1 MQQRTRTRARAAVA
15 AALVTVTAAAVGGCA
30 QLNPFSYARPTVG
43 PTFSASPSPGAT
55 SSYGADPTDGYSPSD
70 AYSPSYSPSPTME
83 TYDPDGRS
91 DVRGSGCDFSN
102 SLHEFTYRISV
113 TNTSLSDTFS
123 YDMEID
129 WMKARPA
136 DGTSYGR
143 HTRSIT
149 VAPGATETYTARYTV
164 NGSSFA
170 RFWFTCEV
178 TRAQKSRM

>member
-15 AALVTVTAAAVGGCA
+15 AVLVAVTAATVSGCGA
-30 QLNPFSYARPTVG
+30 LNPFSYARPTL
-43 PTFSASPSPGAT
+43 PATSSPSPGAGET
-55 SSYGADPTDGYSPSD
+55 PTYGAEPTDTYSPE
-70 AYSPSYSPSPTME
+70 YSPSPTMA

-91 DVRGSGCDFSN
+91 DVHGSGCDFSN
-102 SLHEFTYRISV
+102 SLHEFTYRVSV

-164 NGSSFA
+164 NQSSFG
-170 RFWFTCEV
+170 RFWFTCQV
-178 TRAQKSRM
+178 TRAEKSRM

>member
-1 MQQRTRTRARAAVA
+1 MQQRTRTRARAVVA
-15 AALVTVTAAAVGGCA
+15 AALVASAAATVGGCGK
-30 QLNPFSYARPTVG
+30 LSPFGYTRPTV
-43 PTFSASPSPGAT
+43 PATYSPGSGET
-55 SSYGADPTDGYSPSD
+55 SYGAEPTD
-70 AYSPSYSPSPTME
+70 AYSPEYSPSPTMA

-91 DVRGSGCDFSN
+91 DVHGSGCDFSN
-102 SLHEFTYRISV
+102 SLHEFTYRVSV

-164 NGSSFA
+164 NQSSIG
-170 RFWFTCEV
+170 RFWFTCQV
-178 TRAQKSRM
+178 TRAEKSRM

>member
-1 MQQRTRTRARAAVA
+1 MQQRTRTRTRAAVA
-15 AALVTVTAAAVGGCA
+15 AALVAVTAATVGGCGR
-30 QLNPFSYARPTVG
+30 LNPFSYARPTVST
-43 PTFSASPSPGAT
+43 TFSPTPDPGGT
-55 SSYGADPTDGYSPSD
+55 PTYGAEPTD
-70 AYSPSYSPSPTME
+70 AYSPTYSPTMA

-102 SLHEFTYRISV
+102 SLHEFTYRVSV

-123 YDMEID
+123 YDMEVD

-143 HTRSIT
+143 HTRSIS

-164 NGSSFA
+164 NQSSFA

-178 TRAQKSRM
+178 RRAEKSRM

>member
-1 MQQRTRTRARAAVA
+1 MQQRTRTRTRATMA
-15 AALVTVTAAAVGGCA
+15 AALVAVTAATVGGCG
-30 QLNPFSYARPTVG
+30 QLNPFSYARPSVAPG
-43 PTFSASPSPGAT
+43 FSASPTPEGT
-55 SSYGADPTDGYSPSD
+55 SSYGADPTD
-70 AYSPSYSPSPTME
+70 AYSPEYSPSPTMA

-91 DVRGSGCDFSN
+91 DVHGSGCDFSN
-102 SLHEFTYRISV
+102 SLHEFTYRVSV

-123 YDMEID
+123 YDMEVD

-164 NGSSFA
+164 NQSSFA

-178 TRAQKSRM
+178 RRAEKSRM

>member
-15 AALVTVTAAAVGGCA
+15 AVLVAVTAAAIGGCGR
-30 QLNPFSYARPTVG
+30 LNPFGYARPTLS
-43 PTFSASPSPGAT
+43 TTYSPSPGAEAT
-55 SSYGADPTDGYSPSD
+55 PTYGAEPTD
-70 AYSPSYSPSPTME
+70 AYSPEYSPSPTMA

-102 SLHEFTYRISV
+102 SLHEFTYRVSV

-164 NGSSFA
+164 NQSSIG
-170 RFWFTCEV
+170 RFWFTCQV
-178 TRAQKSRM
+178 TRAEKSRM